1 MGAAQPLATEQP
13 GAGAQP
19 SAAAL
24 PQACESATR
33 SRPMATIPP
42 PDMGALYRAHAR
54 SVYAFIYSKV
64 GNRETAEDLTA
75 DVFLKALAH
84 LDLTREEHSIVA
96 WLFRV
101 ARNAVND
108 YWRSGQGA
116 PVIPFEEAL
125 LGRGQRTTVATQG
138 RHAALQAQALLEQLP
153 ATYRTVLSHRLL

>member
-1 MGAAQPLATEQP
+1 
-13 GAGAQP
+13 
-19 SAAAL
+19 
-24 PQACESATR
+24 
-33 SRPMATIPP
+33 
-42 PDMGALYRAHAR
+42 MGALYRAHAR

-108 YWRSGQGA
+108 YWRTGQGA

-125 LGRGQRTTVATQG
+125 LGRGQRAAVETQG
-138 RHAALQAQALLEQLP
+138 GQAALQAHALLDRLP
-153 ATYRTVLSHRLL
+153 ATYRTVLAHRLLEGASVGETAQAMGISASYVKVLQHRALKRAAELHTRATRATTA